1 MHSESQSSFVV
12 ECYWPGVTE
21 STHALAT
28 DRIRR
33 AAAELTREG
42 RSVLFVG
49 SIMVPGEETVFCLLD
64 GSEADVRV
72 AGERAEL
79 PFERVLA
86 SLRID
91 GGEQ

>member
-1 MHSESQSSFVV
+1 MPCEVIGLLAPKGQSAM
-12 ECYWPGVTE
+12 GTDQDD
-21 STHALAT
+21 ALLVPS
-28 DRIRR
+28 
-33 AAAELTREG
+33 LTLRT
-42 RSVLFVG
+42 RVLNQNRQFVG

>member
-1 MHSESQSSFVV
+1 MPSYLV

-21 STHALAT
+21 STHALAS
-28 DRIRR
+28 DRVRR
-33 AAAELTREG
+33 AAADLTQEG
-42 RSVLFVG
+42 RSVRFIG

-86 SLRID
+86 SQRID

>member
-1 MHSESQSSFVV
+1 MASYLV

-28 DRIRR
+28 DRVRR
-33 AAAELTREG
+33 AAADLTREG
-42 RSVLFVG
+42 RRVRFVG

-72 AGERAEL
+72 AGELAEL

-86 SLRID
+86 SQRID